1 MHTTITITGGI
12 IAAVGGLGPGIGV
25 GLIGAKALEAIG
37 RNPDASGRIIP
48 IMIVAMGFAE
58 AIAIYSLVFAV
69 LG

>member
-1 MHTTITITGGI
+1 MTITITGGI

-58 AIAIYSLVFAV
+58 AIAIYSLVFAF
-69 LG
+69 LK